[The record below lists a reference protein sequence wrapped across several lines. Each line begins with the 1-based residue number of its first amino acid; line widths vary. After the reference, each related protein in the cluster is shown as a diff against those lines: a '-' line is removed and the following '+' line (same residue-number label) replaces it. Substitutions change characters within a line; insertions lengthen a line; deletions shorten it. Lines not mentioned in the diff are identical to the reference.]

1 MPPIPVLHIKDSSGM
16 FGSER
21 VILTIARNLDRTRFD
36 FHLLCMR
43 RPDRRSE
50 ALIGQAQRLGVR
62 VIPVP
67 TRRRVQVDALL
78 ALRRLLKEERYAILH
93 THDYKSDIYG
103 FLGSI
108 GLPVRRVL
116 TSHGSTR
123 DSLRKRAYL
132 MLDERGIYPFYDR
145 IVAVSQELGSRL
157 QRGRFGGRVATVQ
170 NGFDF
175 ELFRELAPE
184 EPEVRRRLAAM
195 KSPGGFLFAVVG
207 RLFPD
212 KGHVYFLE
220 AFQRLKPL
228 FPRIK
233 AVFVGEGPYR
243 SRLEEWIRSQGLGED
258 VTFCGFVGDMPAI
271 YSAIDCLVMPSL
283 TEGLPY
289 TLLEAMASGVPV
301 VASAVGDIPCLVEH
315 GETGLLAPPADASA
329 LEICMAA
336 VLNDRDKAREMA
348 KKGAEIV
355 RDRFS
360 ARRMAAQIGNIY
372 SELTND

>member
-1 MPPIPVLHIKDSSGM
+1 M
-16 FGSER
+16 
-21 VILTIARNLDRTRFD
+21 
-36 FHLLCMR
+36 
-43 RPDRRSE
+43 
-50 ALIGQAQRLGVR
+50 
-62 VIPVP
+62 
-67 TRRRVQVDALL
+67 
-78 ALRRLLKEERYAILH
+78 
-93 THDYKSDIYG
+93 
-103 FLGSI
+103 
-108 GLPVRRVL
+108 RRVL

-132 MLDERGIYPFYDR
+132 ALDERGIYPFYDR

-157 QRGRFGGRVATVQ
+157 QRERFGSRVATVQ

-243 SRLEEWIRSQGLGED
+243 SRLEEWIPARARRRRNVLRIRRRHAGDLLGHRLPGHALLD
-258 VTFCGFVGDMPAI
+258 GGVAI
-271 YSAIDCLVMPSL
+271 Y
-283 TEGLPY
+283 
-289 TLLEAMASGVPV
+289 
-301 VASAVGDIPCLVEH
+301 
-315 GETGLLAPPADASA
+315 PA
-329 LEICMAA
+329 
-336 VLNDRDKAREMA
+336 
-348 KKGAEIV
+348 
-355 RDRFS
+355 
-360 ARRMAAQIGNIY
+360 
-372 SELTND
+372 